1 MRILIL
7 GGDGML
13 GHQLLKSYHGR
24 HEVAITL
31 RRDRGDYQSQLL
43 DMAVQVYSGVDVRST
58 DRLAELFADFQPEA
72 VINAVGII
80 KQRDEAKAS
89 IPSLEINSLLPHRL
103 SILCKM
109 AGARLVQMST
119 DCVFSGMKGNYT
131 ENDFPDADDLYGR
144 SKYLGE
150 VHDPHCITL
159 RSSIIGLELS
169 RNKSLVEWFLAQK
182 GQIKGF
188 TQAIYTGLT
197 TAEMARVIEHLLL
210 NKQELSGVWQVAS
223 HAINKYDL
231 LTMLAGMLQ
240 RADIAI
246 EMDDSFSCD
255 RSLDGSRFE
264 KVAGYQIES
273 WEKMVED
280 LAKQIKQ
287 REEGKIA

>member
-13 GHQLLKSYHGR
+13 GHQLLNSYHEQ

-31 RRDRGDYQSQLL
+31 RRDRGDYPLQLL
-43 DMAVQVYSGVDVRST
+43 DRAAQTYSGVDVRST
-58 DRLAELFADFQPEA
+58 DRLTELFADFQPEA

-103 SILCKM
+103 SVLCKM
-109 AGARLVQMST
+109 VGARLVQMST
-119 DCVFSGMKGNYT
+119 DCVFSGKKGNYA
-131 ENDFPDADDLYGR
+131 EADFPDADDLYGR

-150 VHDPHCITL
+150 VHDAHCITL

-188 TQAIYTGLT
+188 TRAIYTGLT
-197 TAEMARVIEHLLL
+197 TQEMARVIEDLLL
-210 NKQELSGVWQVAS
+210 NRQELSGVWQVAS
-223 HAINKYDL
+223 RAINKYDL
-231 LTMLAGMLQ
+231 LTMLADRLQ
-240 RADIAI
+240 RVDISIDA
-246 EMDDSFSCD
+246 DDSFFCD
-255 RSLDGSRFE
+255 RSLDGFRFE
-264 KVAGYQIES
+264 KAVGYQMAS
-273 WEKMVED
+273 WEKMVTD
-280 LAKQIKQ
+280 LAEQIKQ
-287 REEGKIA
+287 REEGKTA

>member
-13 GHQLLKSYHGR
+13 GHQLLNSYHEQ

-31 RRDRGDYQSQLL
+31 RRDRGDYPSRLL
-43 DMAVQVYSGVDVRST
+43 DMGAKAYSGIDVRST

-89 IPSLEINSLLPHRL
+89 VPSLEINSLLPHRL
-103 SILCKM
+103 SVLCKM
-109 AGARLVQMST
+109 VGARLVQMST
-119 DCVFSGMKGNYT
+119 DCVFSGGKGNYA
-131 ENDFPDADDLYGR
+131 EDDFPDADDLYGR

-188 TQAIYTGLT
+188 TRAIYSGLT
-197 TAEMARVIEHLLL
+197 TEEMARVIEDLLL
-210 NKQELSGVWQVAS
+210 NQQDLSGVWQVAS
-223 HAINKYDL
+223 RAINKYDL
-231 LTMLAGMLQ
+231 LTMLADSLQ
-240 RADIAI
+240 RTDISIDA
-246 EMDDSFSCD
+246 DDSFICD

-264 KVAGYQIES
+264 KTVGYSVAS
-273 WEKMVED
+273 WEKMVAE
-280 LAKQIKQ
+280 LAEQIKQ
-287 REEGKIA
+287 REEGKRA